1 MEIENKIA
9 NGMFFNLSEGIL
21 ENQNQKTVD
30 LKRQKKELEWHFIA
44 LKNGNTASLEF
55 IYLNTKNA
63 VFSVI
68 YAILKDYQLS
78 EDVMHDT
85 YIKMSK
91 NIMYY
96 KPNTNPKAWIV
107 TIAKNLAI
115 NVYNRRKRETSI
127 DIDSSVY
134 GEYKIDENGNGM
146 ELKKA
151 LSQLNE
157 TERQIVLLHCLGGFK
172 HREIAKILD
181 KPIGTV
187 MWTYNNS
194 LSKLKRIMGINE

>member
-1 MEIENKIA
+1 MESENKIV
-9 NGMFFNLSEGIL
+9 GDLFLNLSGTANEL
-21 ENQNQKTVD
+21 QKQQNIDAKQ
-30 LKRQKKELEWHFIA
+30 QKKELEWHLIA
-44 LKNGNTASLEF
+44 LRNGNASALEY
-55 IYLNTKNA
+55 IYLTTKNA

-68 YAILKDYQLS
+68 YSILKDYQLS

-91 NIMYY
+91 NIAYY
-96 KPNTNPKAWIV
+96 KPNTNPKAWII

-115 NVYNRRKRETSI
+115 NVYNRRKRETSV
-127 DIDSSVY
+127 DMDSSVY

-157 TERQIVLLHCLGGFK
+157 IERQIVLLHCLGGFK
-172 HREIAKILD
+172 HREISKILD
-181 KPIGTV
+181 KPIGTI

-194 LSKLKRIMGINE
+194 LSKLKRIMGKND